1 MGSGATLA
9 LVRPLIES
17 QLAVLLE
24 RDAQGRLVATRDPVA
39 RPAPRLFLGR
49 SAEGNVWATRR
60 DVDRE
65 TADALSRLCAA
76 EPLLGIPSRECVPAC
91 RERALRLLGPME
103 AEYRGPCYVLP
114 AEPARDG
121 RAREI
126 APHEA
131 AIWATAFPWLA
142 AEYPAVRPVVI
153 AFEQR
158 EPAAI
163 CCAPRG
169 VTRQAAEAGVET
181 LPPFRGRGLAT
192 AAVAC
197 WAAAV
202 RRMGRIALYSTSWEN
217 AASQAV
223 AGHLAGRLYGENWH
237 VT

>member
-1 MGSGATLA
+1 M
-9 LVRPLIES
+9 RPLIES

-65 TADALSRLCAA
+65 TADALSLLCAA
-76 EPLLGIPSRECVPAC
+76 EPLLESPSRERVPAC
-91 RERALRLLGPME
+91 RDRALRLLGPPE
-103 AEYRGPCYVLP
+103 SEYRGPCYALP
-114 AEPARDG
+114 ASPVLDA

-126 APHEA
+126 APREA
-131 AIWATAFPWLA
+131 ADLATIFPWLA
-142 AEYPAVRPVVI
+142 DEYEAVRPVVI
-153 AFEQR
+153 AFEDR

-163 CCAPRG
+163 CCSPRG
-169 VTRQAAEAGVET
+169 ITRRAAEAGVET
-181 LPPFRGRGLAT
+181 LPAFRGRGLAT
-192 AAVAC
+192 AAVAR
-197 WAAAV
+197 WAYV
-202 RRMGRIALYSTSWEN
+202 VGRLGRIALYSTSWEN